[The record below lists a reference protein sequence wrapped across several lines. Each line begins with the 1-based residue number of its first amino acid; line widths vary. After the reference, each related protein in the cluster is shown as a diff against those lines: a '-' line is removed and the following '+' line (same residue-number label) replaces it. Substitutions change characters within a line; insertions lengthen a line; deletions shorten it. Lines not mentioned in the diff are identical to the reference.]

1 MKKMMSEQLPL
12 GKVDPR
18 SGLGCGLGSA
28 LGLGLGEILL
38 ERKKDIL

>member
-1 MKKMMSEQLPL
+1 MSEQLSPR
-12 GKVDPR
+12 KVAPR

-28 LGLGLGEILL
+28 LGLGLVAILL